1 MEAIV
6 SRRSIFTILAVA
18 AVAVPAVVAPALVTP
33 AAAEVDVHINFG
45 PPAPRY
51 EPTPAPRAGYTWAPG
66 TWIWS
71 DNRHVWRAGYW
82 LPARPGYRYVP
93 ERWESYWVSGSQKW
107 RHVGSRWDRDGD
119 GIPNRYDRDRDG
131 DGIANQADRH
141 PNTPK
146 DRDHD
151 GVPNYYDRKDNNPRR
166 W

>member
-1 MEAIV
+1 
-6 SRRSIFTILAVA
+6 
-18 AVAVPAVVAPALVTP
+18 
-33 AAAEVDVHINFG
+33 
-45 PPAPRY
+45 
-51 EPTPAPRAGYTWAPG
+51 
-66 TWIWS
+66 
-71 DNRHVWRAGYW
+71 
-82 LPARPGYRYVP
+82 
-93 ERWESYWVSGSQKW
+93 VSGSQKW